1 MITVAAICKNEIA
14 LISQWIKV
22 LQESEIVSNIII
34 GDTGSTDGTIEEIK
48 KHDSIELFEMPWNS
62 NFSEARN
69 FLIEKSKKHNSN
81 FLWML
86 DIDEFPSV
94 NLINKLKN
102 DLKSLTQYDLIMFPY
117 IEFWDFDKPCF
128 KLPPRKT
135 CLINDFIYY
144 EPFKPNICLINN
156 KMNFEYKNSLHEV
169 LDLDFNKV
177 NSLFCS
183 KSGNQIVPLNS
194 IYEEYYVSHFSF
206 PKYKKAAKINNSSF
220 EYELG
225 LKRLNYRKIKSAMTN
240 NKEYT
245 TDWANKDKTYK
256 DIEELGKDQIN
267 QFINIEGYTFP
278 HLNLEKVKETNYH
291 NILNE

>member
-14 LISQWIKV
+14 LISEWIRI
-22 LQESEIVSNIII
+22 LQDSEIVSNIII

-48 KHDSIELFEMPWNS
+48 KYSNIELFQIPWNS

-69 FLIEKSKKHNSN
+69 FLIEKSKKNNSN

-94 NLINKLKN
+94 NLISKLKN
-102 DLKSLTQYDLIMFPY
+102 DLKNLTKYDLIMFPY
-117 IEFWDFDKPCF
+117 VEFWDFDKPCF
-128 KLPPRKT
+128 KLPPKKT
-135 CLINDFIYY
+135 CLINGFIYY

-156 KMNFEYKNSLHEV
+156 NIDFKYKNSLHEV
-169 LDLDFNKV
+169 LDLDFNKI

-194 IYEEYYVSHFSF
+194 IYEEYYISHFSF

-225 LKRLNYRKIKSAMTN
+225 KKRLEYRKIKTAITN
-240 NKEYT
+240 GKEYS
-245 TDWANKDKTYK
+245 TDWAKENRDYK
-256 DIEELGKDQIN
+256 EIEELGKNQIE
-267 QFINIEGYTFP
+267 QFLNVEGYVFP
-278 HLNLEKVKETNYH
+278 DLNIDKIKETNYY
-291 NILNE
+291 NSII

>member
-102 DLKSLTQYDLIMFPY
+102 DLKGLTQYDLIMFPY

-144 EPFKPNICLINN
+144 ESFKPNICLINN

-225 LKRLNYRKIKSAMTN
+225 LKRLNYRKIKSATTN

-245 TDWANKDKTYK
+245 TDWANSDKTYQ

-267 QFINIEGYTFP
+267 QFLNIEGYTFP
-278 HLNLEKVKETNYH
+278 NLNLEKVKQTNYY
-291 NILNE
+291 NIFNE

>member
-14 LISQWIKV
+14 LISSWIKV
-22 LQESEIVSNIII
+22 LQESEIISNIII
-34 GDTGSTDGTIEEIK
+34 ADTGSTDGTIEEIK
-48 KHDSIELFEMPWNS
+48 KCKNIELFEIPWNS
-62 NFSEARN
+62 DFSEARN
-69 FLIEKSKKHNSN
+69 FLIEKSKKYNSN

-102 DLKSLTQYDLIMFPY
+102 DLKNLIKYDLIMFPY

-156 KMNFEYKNSLHEV
+156 KIDFKYKNSLHEI
-169 LDLDFNKV
+169 LDLDLNKV
-177 NSLFCS
+177 NSLFYS
-183 KSGNQIVPLNS
+183 KSGNQIIPLNT
-194 IYEEYYVSHFSF
+194 IYDEYYISHFSF

-225 LKRLNYRKIKSAMTN
+225 LKRLNYRKIKSAITN

-245 TDWANKDKTYK
+245 TDWANMDKTYQ
-256 DIEELGKDQIN
+256 DIEQLGKDQIN

-278 HLNLEKVKETNYH
+278 NLNLEKIKETNYY
-291 NILNE
+291 NIINE

>member
-48 KHDSIELFEMPWNS
+48 KYNNIELFQIPWNS

-69 FLIEKSKKHNSN
+69 FLIEKSKKNNSN

-94 NLINKLKN
+94 NLISKLKN
-102 DLKSLTQYDLIMFPY
+102 DLKNLTKYDLIMFPY
-117 IEFWDFDKPCF
+117 VEFWDFDKPCF
-128 KLPPRKT
+128 KLPPKKT
-135 CLINDFIYY
+135 CLINGFIYY

-156 KMNFEYKNSLHEV
+156 NIDFKYKNSLHEV
-169 LDLDFNKV
+169 LDLDFNKI

-194 IYEEYYVSHFSF
+194 IYEEYYISHFSF

-225 LKRLNYRKIKSAMTN
+225 KKRLEYRKIKTAITN
-240 NKEYT
+240 GKEYS
-245 TDWANKDKTYK
+245 TDWAKENRDYK
-256 DIEELGKDQIN
+256 EIEELGKNQIE
-267 QFINIEGYTFP
+267 QFLKVEGYVFP
-278 HLNLEKVKETNYH
+278 DLNIDKIKETNYYN
-291 NILNE
+291 NII